1 MLTDSERSNLLDEM
15 NDRLSKLNGLLD
27 SEQSSSDKRLAD
39 ALARRRKKKEE
50 LQQKFEEVHQQA
62 DHKNNELGDRL
73 IKIAQLESQENGE
86 IENEIRKMRVQELAN
101 IDNDLLKNKNLKIS
115 EMEDRLKKL
124 RDSGGK
130 MSGKEQL
137 ELGDLLNDY
146 GKLVKDVD
154 AELIKEREKQAAE
167 LENKLAAHRKKRQL
181 EAEKRRRE
189 REEQENERIQ

>member
-1 MLTDSERSNLLDEM
+1 L
-15 NDRLSKLNGLLD
+15 
-27 SEQSSSDKRLAD
+27 
-39 ALARRRKKKEE
+39 
-50 LQQKFEEVHQQA
+50 V
-62 DHKNNELGDRL
+62 
-73 IKIAQLESQENGE
+73 KIAQMESQENGE

-101 IDNDLLKNKNLKIS
+101 IDNELLKNKNEKIS

-130 MSGKEQL
+130 ISGKEQL

-167 LENKLAAHRKKRQL
+167 LETKLAGHRKKR
-181 EAEKRRRE
+181 
-189 REEQENERIQ
+189 